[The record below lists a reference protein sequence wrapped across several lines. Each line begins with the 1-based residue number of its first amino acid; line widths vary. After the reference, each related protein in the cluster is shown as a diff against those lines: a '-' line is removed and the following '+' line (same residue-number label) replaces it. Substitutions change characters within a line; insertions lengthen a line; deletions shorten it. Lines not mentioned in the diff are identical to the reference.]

1 MQIQD
6 ANRNQHLLVEKWK
19 GIIDNDDKFAPI
31 TDIHKRRITAQL
43 LENQDTYLREVTAS
57 GNMTNAGGTNPGT
70 FDPVMIPLVRRM
82 APKLIAYDICGVQAM
97 NMPTGLI
104 FAMRSTYQDNTIPG
118 LQTEAQFNE
127 ANTKW
132 SGTNSDGSAPGGKFT
147 ANTVPGTT
155 VQPANTYPVYDGAGA
170 ILGWV
175 ETNGAGEFPLL
186 PTDVTGTAGSADID
200 STFSY
205 GSAMTT
211 AQGETETWNSMS
223 MRIEKTLVEA
233 KTRQLKAEYSLELA
247 QDMRS
252 VHGLDAEIELT
263 NILSTEIIAEINRE
277 IVRKIYMTAKIGVQ
291 WTTGIAHTSGTGSAG
306 ILDLQQDTDGRW
318 SVERY
323 KGLMFAIERDANVI
337 ARETKRGKGN
347 ILICGADVAS
357 ALMMVGLLGNYSP
370 NLQSLTDLVVDV
382 TGTTYAGMINGRYKV
397 YVDPYMQA
405 NAYVVGY
412 KGDNAYDAGFFYCPY
427 VPLQQF
433 KATDPQNFQP
443 QIGFKTRYGIVSNPF
458 TTLGDHSNVYYRKA
472 IVKNLM

>member
-6 ANRNQHLLVEKWK
+6 ANRNQQMLVEKWK
-19 GIIDNDDKFAPI
+19 GVIDNEKFEPV
-31 TDIHKRRITAQL
+31 TNIHKRRITAQL
-43 LENQDTYLREVTAS
+43 LENQHSYLQEVTAS
-57 GNMTNAGGTNPGT
+57 GNMVNQGGTNTGT
-70 FDPVMIPLVRRM
+70 FDPVLIPLVRRM

-104 FAMRSTYQDNTIPG
+104 FAMRSTYQDNATPG
-118 LQTEAQFNE
+118 LQTEALFNE
-127 ANTKW
+127 ASTSW
-132 SGTNSDGSAPGGKFT
+132 GG
-147 ANTVPGTT
+147 ANADASIPGTL
-155 VQPANTYPVYDGAGA
+155 AGGNGAGA
-170 ILGWV
+170 FPIK
-175 ETNGAGEFPLL
+175 ETQTGAVADLDATFTYG
-186 PTDVTGTAGSADID
+186 TG
-200 STFSY
+200 
-205 GSAMTT
+205 MTT
-211 AQGETETWNSMS
+211 TQGETETWNSMS

-277 IVRKIYMTAKIGVQ
+277 IVRKIYMAAKIGVQ
-291 WTTGIAHTSGTGSAG
+291 WTAGIAHTTGTGAPG

-323 KGLMFAIERDANVI
+323 KGLMFAIERDANVV
-337 ARETKRGKGN
+337 ARETRRGKGN

-357 ALMMVGLLGNYSP
+357 ALMMVGLLSNYSP
-370 NLQSLTDLVVDV
+370 NLQSLNDLVVDV

-405 NAYVVGY
+405 NAYVVGF

-433 KATDPQNFQP
+433 KATDPTNFQP

-458 TTLGDHSNVYYRKA
+458 TTLSDHSNVYYRKA

>member
-6 ANRNQHLLVEKWK
+6 ANRNQQMLVEKWK
-19 GIIDNDDKFAPI
+19 GVIDNEKFEPV
-31 TDIHKRRITAQL
+31 TNIHKRRITAQL
-43 LENQDTYLREVTAS
+43 LENQHSYLQETTAS
-57 GNMTNAGGTNPGT
+57 TNMTGQGGT

-104 FAMRSTYQDNTIPG
+104 FAMRSTYEDNATPAN
-118 LQTEAQFNE
+118 QTEAMFNE
-127 ANTKW
+127 ASTSW
-132 SGTNSDGSAPGGKFT
+132 SG
-147 ANTVPGTT
+147 ANANGTVPGT
-155 VQPANTYPVYDGAGA
+155 QAG
-170 ILGWV
+170 G
-175 ETNGAGEFPLL
+175 NGAGQFPLL
-186 PTDVTGTAGSADID
+186 TTDTNTNGSADID
-200 STFSY
+200 PTFTY
-205 GSAMTT
+205 GTGMTT

-223 MRIEKTLVEA
+223 MKIEKTLVEA

-277 IVRKIYMTAKIGVQ
+277 IVKKIYIAAKIGCQ
-291 WTTGIAHTSGTGSAG
+291 WTTGNTHTSGTGIAG

-337 ARETKRGKGN
+337 ARETRRGKGN

-357 ALMMVGLLGNYSP
+357 ALMMVGLLSNYSP
-370 NLQSLTDLVVDV
+370 NLNSLNDLVVDV

-405 NAYVVGY
+405 NAYVVGF

-458 TTLGDHSNVYYRKA
+458 TTLSDHSNVYYRKV